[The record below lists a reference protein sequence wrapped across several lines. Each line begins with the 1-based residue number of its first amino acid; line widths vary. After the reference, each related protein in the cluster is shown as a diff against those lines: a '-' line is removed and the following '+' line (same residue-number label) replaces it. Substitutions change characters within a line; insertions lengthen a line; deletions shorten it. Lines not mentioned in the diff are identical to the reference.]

1 MTTTD
6 GRGGIDA
13 ALVERLVAE
22 QFPQW
27 AGLPVRPVEVDG
39 WDNRT
44 YRLGG
49 ELSVRLPSHASY
61 AAAVRK
67 EQRWL
72 PELGPRLPLPVPVPV
87 GHGRPGP
94 GFPHPWTVNR
104 WLPGETAAADR
115 IGSWEEFAAD
125 LAGFLV
131 ALRGVD
137 ARGGPP
143 AGRTQL
149 PPRRRPRRVRRGDAR
164 VPRRSPRH
172 CAGRR
177 LAAVW
182 DAARASA
189 WDAAPVWVHGD
200 VAVGNLLVRRGRLAA
215 VLDFGSSAVGDPAC
229 DLVIAWTFL
238 PDAAREVFREAVALD
253 DATWARARGWALW
266 KALLGLRSGTEG
278 PDGVPSTGCSPSTT
292 STPTGI
298 PLPRTRGPTRP
309 RVRSS
314 AIHGRAPDRDNG
326 PMVEVGSERFE
337 AMVSEALDGLPEEL
351 GELMSN
357 VAVTVEHGEGPA
369 GLLGLYQGIPLTRR
383 TSSYAGVLPDRI
395 TIYRRAICAISR
407 SDAEVVEQV
416 RRTVVHEVG
425 HHFGIG
431 DARLR
436 EMGW

>member
-61 AAAVRK
+61 VAAVRK

-72 PELGPRLPLPVPVPV
+72 PELGPRLPLRVPVPV

-115 IGSWEEFAAD
+115 VGSWEEFAAD

-137 ARGGPP
+137 ASGGPP
-143 AGRTQL
+143 AGAHSFH
-149 PPRRRPRRVRRGDAR
+149 RGGDLGVYDAETR
-164 VPRRSPRH
+164 ACLADLRGTVP
-172 CAGRR
+172 AVR

-238 PDAAREVFREAVALD
+238 PDVAREVFREAVALD

-278 PDGVPSTGCSPSTT
+278 PD
-292 STPTGI
+292 
-298 PLPRTRGPTRP
+298 
-309 RVRSS
+309 
-314 AIHGRAPDRDNG
+314 
-326 PMVEVGSERFE
+326 
-337 AMVSEALDGLPEEL
+337 
-351 GELMSN
+351 
-357 VAVTVEHGEGPA
+357 
-369 GLLGLYQGIPLTRR
+369 
-383 TSSYAGVLPDRI
+383 
-395 TIYRRAICAISR
+395 
-407 SDAEVVEQV
+407 
-416 RRTVVHEVG
+416 RRTVDRVLAEHDQ
-425 HHFGIG
+425 HP
-431 DARLR
+431 
-436 EMGW
+436 

>member
-13 ALVERLVAE
+13 ELVGRLVAA
-22 QFPQW
+22 QFPEW

-44 YRLGG
+44 YRLGT

-61 AAAVRK
+61 AAGVRK

-72 PELGPRLPLPVPVPV
+72 PVLGRHLPLPVPTPV
-87 GHGRPGP
+87 GCGRPGP
-94 GFPHPWTVNR
+94 DFPHPWTVNR
-104 WLPGETAAADR
+104 WLPGETAAAGR
-115 IGSWEEFAAD
+115 IESWEEFAAD

-137 ARGGPP
+137 AHGGPP
-143 AGRTQL
+143 AGAHSFH
-149 PPRRRPRRVRRGDAR
+149 RGGDLGVYDAETR
-164 VPRRSPRH
+164 ACLADLRDTVPV
-172 CAGRR
+172 GR

-182 DAARASA
+182 DAARASG

-266 KALLGLRSGTEG
+266 KALLGLRSDT
-278 PDGVPSTGCSPSTT
+278 
-292 STPTGI
+292 
-298 PLPRTRGPTRP
+298 
-309 RVRSS
+309 
-314 AIHGRAPDRDNG
+314 
-326 PMVEVGSERFE
+326 
-337 AMVSEALDGLPEEL
+337 
-351 GELMSN
+351 
-357 VAVTVEHGEGPA
+357 A
-369 GLLGLYQGIPLTRR
+369 GL
-383 TSSYAGVLPDRI
+383 D
-395 TIYRRAICAISR
+395 
-407 SDAEVVEQV
+407 
-416 RRTVVHEVG
+416 RRTVERVLAEHDQ
-425 HHFGIG
+425 HP
-431 DARLR
+431 
-436 EMGW
+436 